1 MFNEDLLETFF
12 WMKLALHYNATS
24 EMCEPIVAREGH
36 LDMTLSISLGSEV
49 TQTSEFFN
57 R

>member
-1 MFNEDLLETFF
+1 MFNEDLLEAFV

-36 LDMTLSISLGSEV
+36 LNMTLSISLGSEV
-49 TQTSEFFN
+49 TQTSI
-57 R
+57 